1 MSIAGAIAAMQAAM
15 HPRHGLENAKQQRED
30 FRQHLL
36 KDSEEAA
43 HKVLVEAKRELTSV
57 LEEVVQQG
65 HDFWSNQVHRVEE
78 HWRERVVALET
89 ERATLSAKIEE
100 SVAMYEQVLG
110 SLNKQLA
117 EAHSRAEAAQR
128 KQESAVA
135 GLQTQLDHSEATLEE
150 SSKTYKELLKDL
162 NKQLQAAQRALQDS
176 QQEKAELSEA
186 LATQQGAMEALT
198 RQLSVTRE
206 QLSAS
211 EARDKK
217 LTALSRH
224 LLARQQ
230 QASQQQASPHAAGAA
245 DVAPGTHT
253 AGGGAA
259 ALAAPAALSSD
270 RHAPL
275 QTGSLLAAEP
285 GEVPGLP
292 AVRPALAA
300 AADAGSRGDNCTL
313 SEPQS
318 SPTKQLAELLLGDAA
333 PAARGTEIDFGPG
346 SDGEGGRSAAA
357 GGPAENAAP
366 CAVSGGSAAAP
377 AAAVVA
383 AVGSSFE
390 PLATA
395 AAIPAATTGS
405 RDEHAEAESD

>member
-1 MSIAGAIAAMQAAM
+1 MAASAGPAAPCKPPPHSCHAARGRLCSFIPPLFVTPSSLTQLTPKLGVLALYRTAPSVSQTLIYLNHFVSCHACGPVCACDPPLTTCDKKLTRLPTPPRLPLPPRLRLPACHGAAGA
-15 HPRHGLENAKQQRED
+15 
-30 FRQHLL
+30 
-36 KDSEEAA
+36 
-43 HKVLVEAKRELTSV
+43 
-57 LEEVVQQG
+57 
-65 HDFWSNQVHRVEE
+65 
-78 HWRERVVALET
+78 
-89 ERATLSAKIEE
+89 
-100 SVAMYEQVLG
+100 
-110 SLNKQLA
+110 
-117 EAHSRAEAAQR
+117 
-128 KQESAVA
+128 
-135 GLQTQLDHSEATLEE
+135 
-150 SSKTYKELLKDL
+150 
-162 NKQLQAAQRALQDS
+162 
-176 QQEKAELSEA
+176 
-186 LATQQGAMEALT
+186 T